1 LKSLPQVSALVNV
14 GGVKFSVPTSCRRLN
29 AQADRGAGGSG
40 LHRRGGPHRRRAH
53 RDRGSGRA
61 HVDRQAGVRSRA
73 KYWFNHRSAISYNG
87 SGTYRDPDSKNHKYR
102 RDCSGYVDMALH
114 LSSGPNTVGLPAKGN
129 KISRKNMKMGDFTG
143 ILGKGTSGSAG
154 HVRIFEKW
162 KSKSA
167 GTYWAFDF
175 GSAPIKHQVYTL
187 SKDKSRKGTDGKYH
201 GWTAYQYKKIV

>member
-1 LKSLPQVSALVNV
+1 MRKQIVGLAAAASIAAAALIADAPTGIAAPAAHTSTAKQVSA
-14 GGVKFSVPTSCRRLN
+14 
-29 AQADRGAGGSG
+29 AASG
-40 LHRRGGPHRRRAH
+40 RGGKISRKE
-53 RDRGSGRA
+53 
-61 HVDRQAGVRSRA
+61 VISRA

-129 KISRKNMKMGDFTG
+129 KISRKSMKMGDFTG
-143 ILGKGTSGSAG
+143 ILGNGTGGSAG